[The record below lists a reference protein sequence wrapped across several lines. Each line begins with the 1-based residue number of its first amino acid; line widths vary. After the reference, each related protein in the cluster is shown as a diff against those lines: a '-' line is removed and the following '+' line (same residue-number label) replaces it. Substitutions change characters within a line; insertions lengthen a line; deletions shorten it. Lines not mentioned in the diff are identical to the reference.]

1 MIKKRFANTVMKVY
15 SKQEILKLT
24 VRLNTTT
31 GCSNAK
37 DHGSLF
43 WRWSS
48 WPPTDFDSWHLGSQH
63 SCGFRDRL
71 FHMFPTPQVVILV
84 HALWFF
90 FFHNLFSCPEG
101 MPRFPW
107 RWALAPPAFMRYGAC
122 EREKRGSRGALEA
135 VTRHGCGFLGPN
147 HSKLIQLNQTNQQN
161 LRKQR
166 YTEVSHGFIRFHDVF
181 FLNPKQL
188 VFCDQSPKH
197 SCRGCSSPTQDQWL
211 WEAGPYWFK
220 HVWKDSNTPMSQVG
234 FHLRVFVRPPDFPTS
249 NYYFWKA

>member
-90 FFHNLFSCPEG
+90 FFIIFSVVLRACQDFRGDELW
-101 MPRFPW
+101 PRQRLCGTARVREKKGAPVAPW
-107 RWALAPPAFMRYGAC
+107 RL
-122 EREKRGSRGALEA
+122 
-135 VTRHGCGFLGPN
+135 
-147 HSKLIQLNQTNQQN
+147 
-161 LRKQR
+161 
-166 YTEVSHGFIRFHDVF
+166 
-181 FLNPKQL
+181 
-188 VFCDQSPKH
+188 
-197 SCRGCSSPTQDQWL
+197 
-211 WEAGPYWFK
+211 
-220 HVWKDSNTPMSQVG
+220 
-234 FHLRVFVRPPDFPTS
+234 
-249 NYYFWKA
+249 